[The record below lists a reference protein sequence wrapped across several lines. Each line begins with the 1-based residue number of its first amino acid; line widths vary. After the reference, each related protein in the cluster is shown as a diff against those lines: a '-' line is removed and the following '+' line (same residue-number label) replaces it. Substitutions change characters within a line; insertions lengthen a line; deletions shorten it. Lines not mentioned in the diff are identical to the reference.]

1 MLPPSPPWNC
11 APTGSRPALAGTA
24 VVPTLT
30 MNTVAIIPAWN
41 EAATVA
47 ATVAP
52 LLAAGC
58 FARVLV
64 VDDGSTDATAEV
76 ARAAGAEVLSL
87 RPNRGKGGAM
97 RVAVESVLRDG
108 VEAVGFFDADLRGF
122 TAEHARALVAPVAQ
136 GRAAMVCGL
145 RDYGPAWNS
154 IQRALPPITGERVVR
169 AEVLRALPA
178 HFWSGY
184 RIEMGL
190 NAAALAMPRLGPVLL
205 VDLPGLGIVNKT
217 EKFGVA
223 EGMVRHARMTR
234 EVLCAMRDAWG
245 YFGLAIP
252 PGHALAATLG
262 GLPEGPTDVAVP
274 MVVPTVVPAVQVG
287 SRALAP
293 RRPVQRTI
301 PYGSTA
307 NTRGPL

>member
-1 MLPPSPPWNC
+1 VELPGVLPEI
-11 APTGSRPALAGTA
+11 AALPAAMNIVA
-24 VVPTLT
+24 VV
-30 MNTVAIIPAWN
+30 PAWN

-47 ATVAP
+47 ATVGP

-58 FARVLV
+58 FSRVLV

-97 RVAVESVLRDG
+97 REAVEGILRDG
-108 VEAVGFFDADLRGF
+108 GDGTVGAVGFFDADLKGF
-122 TAEHARALVAPVAQ
+122 SPEHARALAASVAE

-145 RDYGPAWNS
+145 RDYGPARNS
-154 IQRALPPITGERVVR
+154 IQRTLPPITGERVVR

-245 YFGLAIP
+245 YFGLAVP

-262 GLPEGPTDVAVP
+262 GLPEGPTDVGVP
-274 MVVPTVVPAVQVG
+274 TVVSAVVPTVAHTVPVG
-287 SRALAP
+287 PRALAP

-307 NTRGPL
+307 STRGAS